1 MRTDP
6 LTIRLMPLAQS
17 IIEETVP
24 EDPKKRRRGE
34 LLRPRRLDEE
44 YVVNCMFRSVELT
57 SLCGQMVQATQY
69 LSRYRTGLKSL
80 GEPITRLDHI
90 TYHLEHHLIRTVSLM
105 DRSLQ
110 LVNEVFDLGVPEREC
125 SFRTVADNKHVKSTP
140 VRKKLQNLESLLKP
154 YREHRNVVIHQ
165 EGFRDSALD
174 RIGPYYILQKSTEP
188 ADEFLKHWF

>member
-1 MRTDP
+1 
-6 LTIRLMPLAQS
+6 
-17 IIEETVP
+17 
-24 EDPKKRRRGE
+24 
-34 LLRPRRLDEE
+34 
-44 YVVNCMFRSVELT
+44 
-57 SLCGQMVQATQY
+57 MVQATEY
-69 LSRYRTGLKSL
+69 LSGYRTGLKSL
-80 GEPITRLDHI
+80 KEPITRLDHI
-90 TYHLEHHLIRTVSLM
+90 TYHLEYHLVRTASLM
-105 DRSLQ
+105 DWSLQ

-188 ADEFLKHWF
+188 ADEFLKHWFQLSKTHTDRYIHQKKRKLTDFNDQALAKVHQICESLIPYFERRYRAMREDR